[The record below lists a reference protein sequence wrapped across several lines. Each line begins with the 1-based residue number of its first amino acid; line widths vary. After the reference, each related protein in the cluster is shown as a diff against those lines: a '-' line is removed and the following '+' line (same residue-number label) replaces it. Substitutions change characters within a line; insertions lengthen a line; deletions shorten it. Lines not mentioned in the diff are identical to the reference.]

1 MSLKL
6 GSLEAELLKWVA
18 DREEGASV
26 REAFDAFHASHGMA
40 RTTVLTML
48 DRLFEK
54 GAVSKTKSEGGV
66 FRYRA
71 LESSREILRRQVV
84 SFVRDRL
91 KGSWAPLVATFAD
104 EERLTAAEREVL
116 QGILERLESDDAGPG
131 EAGGVP

>member
-26 REAFDAFHASHGMA
+26 REAFDSFNLSHGMA

-48 DRLFEK
+48 DRLHEK
-54 GAVSKTKSEGGV
+54 GALSKTKTDGEV

-84 SFVRDRL
+84 NFVRDRL

-104 EERLTAAEREVL
+104 EENLTDQEKEVL
-116 QGILERLESDDAGPG
+116 QGILQRLDGTGG
-131 EAGGVP
+131 EA